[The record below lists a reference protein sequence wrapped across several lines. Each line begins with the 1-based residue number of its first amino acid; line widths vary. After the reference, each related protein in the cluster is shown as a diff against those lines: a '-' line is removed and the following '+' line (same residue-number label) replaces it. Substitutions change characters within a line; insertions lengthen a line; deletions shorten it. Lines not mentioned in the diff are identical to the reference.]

1 MLVGTKPVSVLLA
14 LLHPPK
20 TNRTNIMYVEL
31 ARGIESINRIGY
43 LATFSGP
50 PLGIKFGNLIRSG
63 SHFGQ
68 SNSGVMA

>member
-1 MLVGTKPVSVLLA
+1 
-14 LLHPPK
+14 
-20 TNRTNIMYVEL
+20 MYVEL
-31 ARGIESINRIGY
+31 ARGIESINRMGY

-50 PLGIKFGNLIRSG
+50 SLGIKFGNLIRSG